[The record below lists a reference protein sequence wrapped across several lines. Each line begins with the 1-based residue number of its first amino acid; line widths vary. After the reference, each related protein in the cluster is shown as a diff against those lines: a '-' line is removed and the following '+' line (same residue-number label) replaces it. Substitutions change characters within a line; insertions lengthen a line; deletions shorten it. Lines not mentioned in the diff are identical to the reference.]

1 MASRREGNVCSCYK
15 NGRCLGTKEVE
26 VCSCKGKT
34 SMCDFY
40 PQKRNNNS
48 ISYSSIDIVVKN
60 VDNISATIKE
70 LSDKLVEKYCTPLD
84 VEMEVIRL
92 ELKENNS
99 LTDDTLE
106 KHILELANILYFT
119 GSAQEDLGIK
129 EDTCKAIRQE
139 VYSKA
144 REQAT
149 GKTVADKTAQAE
161 LIAQAET
168 MTLAIYS
175 RAYKKVKL
183 RMDAGYEMLNS
194 LKKIMNKRI
203 AEMEL
208 SNSRYINHSES
219 EL

>member
-1 MASRREGNVCSCYK
+1 MSRRD
-15 NGRCLGTKEVE
+15 
-26 VCSCKGKT
+26 KT
-34 SMCDFY
+34 T
-40 PQKRNNNS
+40 NS
-48 ISYSSIDIVVKN
+48 IMNK
-60 VDNISATIKE
+60 VDNTSNIIKE
-70 LSDKLVEKYCTPLD
+70 LSDNLVEKYCTSLD
-84 VEMEVIRL
+84 VEMGVIRL
-92 ELKENNS
+92 GLKENNS

-194 LKKIMNKRI
+194 LKKVMNKRI
-203 AEMEL
+203 TEMEL
-208 SNSRYINHSES
+208 SNSRYINNSKGDD
-219 EL
+219 